1 MDKYKRLLSNVL
13 TFGIGT
19 FGSKLLVFLL
29 MPYYTNILSSA
40 EYGTAN
46 LVTNVSNLLMPI
58 FSVGIASAVIRFALD
73 KAFNKATVFT
83 GALVCIFGGFF
94 LFFLTSPLIFSIPFM
109 EPVKDYSLLILF
121 FVLFSALKSSCSVF
135 VRSMQYVKLF
145 ALDGILSTLIT
156 IILNIVFLS
165 VFQLGIVG
173 YILATVCGDFI
184 SVIFLFFM
192 ADLWKY
198 IDFRHFRFFKSR
210 TFQGMLKYSIP
221 LMPTSLF
228 WWITN
233 LSNRFIIVQYL
244 GDDVNG
250 YFEAANRIP
259 TIIML
264 VSTIFTEAW
273 QMSAVMEKDSEDQ
286 SGFYS
291 TVFSSFSSL
300 IFLAVSGVILCTK
313 PLMRLLVSWD
323 NSPSW
328 QFVPMLTIAMAYS
341 CLATYLGS
349 VFSVKRK
356 SVVSMMTVVAGAV
369 TNIILNF
376 LLIPTQLGANGAA
389 LATFCSYFV
398 VFLMRVIATRNMIR
412 IHIGFPKLFFNT
424 ILVMAQ
430 TVILLNMSSWFL
442 PELVLF
448 AVVALINIWPLLGQA
463 KKLLGRG
470 KA

>member
-83 GALVCIFGGFF
+83 GALVCIFGGFI

-192 ADLWKY
+192 A
-198 IDFRHFRFFKSR
+198 
-210 TFQGMLKYSIP
+210 
-221 LMPTSLF
+221 SL
-228 WWITN
+228 
-233 LSNRFIIVQYL
+233 
-244 GDDVNG
+244 
-250 YFEAANRIP
+250 
-259 TIIML
+259 
-264 VSTIFTEAW
+264 
-273 QMSAVMEKDSEDQ
+273 
-286 SGFYS
+286 
-291 TVFSSFSSL
+291 
-300 IFLAVSGVILCTK
+300 
-313 PLMRLLVSWD
+313 
-323 NSPSW
+323 
-328 QFVPMLTIAMAYS
+328 
-341 CLATYLGS
+341 
-349 VFSVKRK
+349 
-356 SVVSMMTVVAGAV
+356 
-369 TNIILNF
+369 
-376 LLIPTQLGANGAA
+376 
-389 LATFCSYFV
+389 
-398 VFLMRVIATRNMIR
+398 
-412 IHIGFPKLFFNT
+412 
-424 ILVMAQ
+424 
-430 TVILLNMSSWFL
+430 
-442 PELVLF
+442 
-448 AVVALINIWPLLGQA
+448 
-463 KKLLGRG
+463 
-470 KA
+470 